1 MRTEAESFERI
12 DRALS
17 AANTEA
23 DAVLISTDQ
32 NFSRFANSNLHQN
45 MSEISAGLTLRVIV
59 DGCMGVASTSSL
71 DDDEIA
77 NSAALAREA
86 AKHANR
92 LQNFTG
98 LYRDLPDAPA
108 LRTFDERTA
117 RISPA

>member
-1 MRTEAESFERI
+1 MQNAECRKLRAPILHFAFCILHSRPMRTERESYEI
-12 DRALS
+12 LDLVLT
-17 AANTEA
+17 AANAEA

-77 NSAALAREA
+77 
-86 AKHANR
+86 K
-92 LQNFTG
+92 
-98 LYRDLPDAPA
+98 
-108 LRTFDERTA
+108 TA
-117 RISPA
+117 ELVV